1 MKESIHL
8 FLLCAFYFVGLP
20 VTVMYLLGRLKS
32 FLLWAIGS
40 FLLYHHGSPRPL
52 HAAAPGE
59 WIGGIGRL

>member
-8 FLLCAFYFVGLP
+8 FLLCAFYSVCLQI
-20 VTVMYLLGRLKS
+20 TVMYPLGELES
-32 FLLWAIGS
+32 FLLWAIGI
-40 FLLYHHGSPRPL
+40 FHLYHGTSRTL

>member
-8 FLLCAFYFVGLP
+8 FLLCVFYSVCLL
-20 VTVMYLLGRLKS
+20 VTVMCPLGNLVTL
-32 FLLWAIGS
+32 LLWAIGS
-40 FLLYHHGSPRPL
+40 SPFYHGSPQTL

>member
-8 FLLCAFYFVGLP
+8 FLLCAFYLVCLL
-20 VTVMYLLGRLKS
+20 VTDMYPLGKLES

-40 FLLYHHGSPRPL
+40 SHLYHGSPRTL